1 MITVGDAFEKF
12 KSRFEA
18 TTTEEQNASARQQRI
33 RGQLD
38 ASELEIRK
46 DFLTGSYRRETKT
59 KPLRDVDIFI
69 VLSDL
74 AYLSEHPVVV
84 LSDVQK
90 ILEPHYPGRTE
101 PDRFAVRVDFGV
113 QLVDD
118 TSGEVMSF
126 DVVPAFDHEDG
137 GYLIPDDFTGQWV
150 RTDPTVHA
158 AMATAANKVYDGRW
172 KPLVKMVKKWN
183 DHASKPIQPSFLIEV
198 MALEILAGA
207 WGGSYP
213 RELRAFFAEATAR
226 IGEPWPDP
234 ARLGPNVSGQLEA
247 DPYQRSAAQAA
258 LRDAERACTHALRL
272 EQQGRIGDALEAW
285 QGLLGPAFAK
295 S

>member
-1 MITVGDAFEKF
+1 MITIGDAFEKF
-12 KSRFEA
+12 RSRLEA
-18 TTTEEQNASARQQRI
+18 TTTEETNASARQQRI

-38 ASELEIRK
+38 ASDLMIRR

-69 VLSDL
+69 VLSDTG
-74 AYLSEHPVVV
+74 YLSEHPSVV

-90 ILEPHYPGRTE
+90 TLEPHYPGKTQ

-113 QLVDD
+113 QQVDD

-126 DVVPAFDHEDG
+126 DVVPAFEHKDQ

-158 AMATAANKVYDGRW
+158 AMSTAANKAYNDRW

-183 DHASKPIQPSFLIEV
+183 DHAGTPIQPSFLIEV
-198 MALEILAGA
+198 MALEIMAGA

-213 RELRAFFAEATAR
+213 RELRAFFAEATMR

-234 ARLGPNVSGQLEA
+234 AGLGPNVSGQLEA
-247 DPYQRSAAQAA
+247 DPYQRSVAQDA
-258 LRDAERACTHALRL
+258 LRQAERACTGALRL
-272 EQQGRIGDALEAW
+272 EQQGRIENALDAW
-285 QGLLGPAFAK
+285 QSMFGPTFAK